1 MDDSSL
7 RVSPRYLGRML
18 LDSFC
23 PRCLFY
29 QIMLRFHAPFE
40 MPMPGL
46 MYHLDIFEKR
56 FVDAYLAANGELPP
70 GMQKLRCTEAVSVPR
85 KLTAE
90 FPEFDLTLVG
100 MLDAVFRRRDDTLV
114 VVDYKTAICRG
125 EDDPFLPAYKVQLLG
140 YAELLEQA
148 EIGQVTAAALVYF
161 ENQSKDY
168 REKPL
173 DLATDTGFSLPFTIT
188 AVPVELDRKALKPL
202 MKRFR
207 EIADLHLP
215 PKGREGCKD
224 CARLQYLLDDES
236 NRRSVEDRQ
245 RNRDGLARVTSRRL
259 QAEREL
265 ALRGWSG
272 SEEPLLVSPDLS
284 LADSTPGPTDL

>member
-1 MDDSSL
+1 
-7 RVSPRYLGRML
+7 
-18 LDSFC
+18 
-23 PRCLFY
+23 
-29 QIMLRFHAPFE
+29 MLRFHAPFE

-56 FVDAYLAANGELPP
+56 FVDRYLAANGELPP
-70 GMQKLRCTEAVSVPR
+70 GMEKLRCTEAVSVPR

-90 FPEFDLTLVG
+90 FPEFNLTLVG
-100 MLDAVFRRRDDTLV
+100 MLDAVFRRRDDTLT
-114 VVDYKTAICRG
+114 VVDYKTATCRG

-148 EIGQVTAAALVYF
+148 ELGPVTGAALVYF
-161 ENQSKDY
+161 ENRSKEY
-168 REKPL
+168 RDSPL
-173 DLATDTGFSLPFTIT
+173 DLATDDGFSLPFSIT
-188 AVPVELDRKALKPL
+188 TVPVELDRKALKPL

-207 EIADLHLP
+207 EIADLNLP

-236 NRRSVEDRQ
+236 NRRSVEDHQ

-259 QAEREL
+259 QADREL
-265 ALRGWSG
+265 ALRGWDG
-272 SEEPLLVSPDLS
+272 SDDSLSVPPDLH
-284 LADSTPGPTDL
+284 LVDSIPGSTDL